1 VSGKLCVVRINR
13 RKPQTDRQTEKT
25 YHHVVADK
33 KIFFVVVEPALALPE
48 SQTQALICRF
58 SEVSKL
64 LLFFL

>member
-1 VSGKLCVVRINR
+1 VLSASTEENPR
-13 RKPQTDRQTEKT
+13 QTDRQKT
-25 YHHVVADK
+25 YHHLVADK

>member
-1 VSGKLCVVRINR
+1 VSGELCVVCIH
-13 RKPQTDRQTEKT
+13 KQKETPDRQKT
-25 YHHVVADK
+25 YHHLVADK
-33 KIFFVVVEPALALPE
+33 KIFFVVVEPALALPQ

>member
-1 VSGKLCVVRINR
+1 VVSSVLSASTEEN
-13 RKPQTDRQTEKT
+13 PRQTEKT
-25 YHHVVADK
+25 YHHVVADKK